1 MFFQNFNQ
9 SVHIQH
15 HQTSIGPMEN
25 LSSGFSCTPECL
37 SSAVNFSPILRKTWT
52 AHSDSSLERTNGNF
66 PLLPQ
71 FSASFG
77 LLQARTAHWARSSRT
92 NSFNTFLTKK
102 FAAGVY
108 FTSLY
113 SLIQGATTNF
123 WELGGILFSET
134 CPCLLSAANLF
145 TASRYAMSKAWSN
158 LICWGHLFPRHL
170 SALLCKCRGRR
181 LRASCCCRC
190 GGGRSRASGWLCDKA
205 WGAER
210 RRPSRK
216 GLWKRSFCEWPRA
229 CGKASSRVLAF
240 VSLSLC
246 FPKNNQTNT
255 LASWTV
261 EHWL

>member
-1 MFFQNFNQ
+1 
-9 SVHIQH
+9 
-15 HQTSIGPMEN
+15 MEN

-71 FSASFG
+71 FSASLVFCKPEPHTEQDPQEPTVSTHSWQRSCRRG
-77 LLQARTAHWARSSRT
+77 LIILLLCANWSKE
-92 NSFNTFLTKK
+92 LPP
-102 FAAGVY
+102 
-108 FTSLY
+108 TSE
-113 SLIQGATTNF
+113 N
-123 WELGGILFSET
+123 WEAFLFSET

-158 LICWGHLFPRHL
+158 LIAGVTSFRAIFLHCFANAEDDDCARVV
-170 SALLCKCRGRR
+170 AADAEVVGREP
-181 LRASCCCRC
+181 
-190 GGGRSRASGWLCDKA
+190 SGWLCDKA

-216 GLWKRSFCEWPRA
+216 GLWKRSFCERPRA

-246 FPKNNQTNT
+246 FHKNNQTNT